1 MKKRFENYSFVL
13 PAIVFLM
20 IFLLYPFAFNIYLS
34 FRDINIGNLVQGD
47 SPFIGLENYKT
58 ILSEPLFYKSLTQT
72 VIFTFFTLV
81 VSTSIGFLLAS
92 YFNKAFPGN
101 KWMRSIMLLGWMTP
115 IIIVGTIFKWMLD
128 GKYGIVNNM
137 LVNIGLMNSPINW
150 LSDIDTALFAV
161 TVTNIWLSIPFSM
174 IILLSGLQGI
184 PTYVYEPATI
194 DGASRWQK
202 FRYITLPLM
211 TPTISILLILGLI
224 YTFKVFDVIYI
235 MTAGGPANSTQVV
248 SYLAYELSFNLFR
261 FGEGAALSNLALF
274 IIAFFAILY
283 VRKVQKESVVH

>member
-1 MKKRFENYSFVL
+1 
-13 PAIVFLM
+13 M
-20 IFLLYPFAFNIYLS
+20 IFLLYPFAFNVFLS
-34 FRDINIGNLVQGD
+34 FRDINIGNLINGS
-47 SPFIGLENYKT
+47 SPFIGIENYKT
-58 ILSEPLFYKSLTQT
+58 ILTDPLFYKSLSQT

-81 VSTSIGFLLAS
+81 VSTTIGFLLAS
-92 YFNKAFPGN
+92 YFNKTFPGN

-115 IIIVGTIFKWMLD
+115 IIITGTIFKWMLD
-128 GKYGIVNNM
+128 GKYGVFNHI
-137 LVNIGLMNSPINW
+137 LVNLGIIDSPINW

-161 TVTNIWLSIPFSM
+161 TMTNIWLSIPFSM

-211 TPTISILLILGLI
+211 KPTISILLILGLI

-235 MTAGGPANSTQVV
+235 MTAGGPADATKVV
-248 SYLAYELSFNLFR
+248 SYLAYDLSFNLFR
-261 FGEGAALSNLALF
+261 FGEGAALSNIALF
-274 IIAFFAILY
+274 LIALFAIVY
-283 VRKVQKESVVH
+283 VRKVQKESVID